1 MKKYDALYIFVNA
14 AREDAIEPL
23 LEKVSGDITRLGGT
37 VLGSELLGR
46 KTFARVMK
54 KKEGGVYVRVRFEL
68 DPAKVAELRARYA
81 LNDEIFRV
89 QILAVDDRREALVV
103 EQNARRKAKAEA
115 EAAAAAESAGE
126 TPPPVEV

>member
-14 AREDAIEPL
+14 AREDAVEPL
-23 LEKVSGDITRLGGT
+23 LEKVSGDITRLGGN

-89 QILAVDDRREALVV
+89 QILAVDDRREALL
-103 EQNARRKAKAEA
+103 AKQREVAAQREAERAQKEA
-115 EAAAAAESAGE
+115 EAAETAAAE
-126 TPPPVEV
+126 

>member
-1 MKKYDALYIFVNA
+1 MKKYDALYIFVNT
-14 AREDAIEPL
+14 ARDDAVEPL
-23 LEKVSGDITRLGGT
+23 LEKVSGDITRLGGN

-54 KKEGGVYVRVRFEL
+54 KKDSGVYVRVRFEL
-68 DPAKVAELRARYA
+68 DPSKVAELRARYA

-115 EAAAAAESAGE
+115 EAAAAESEAPAGPAEANA
-126 TPPPVEV
+126 

>member
-23 LEKVSGDITRLGGT
+23 LEKVSGDITRLGGN

-89 QILAVDDRREALVV
+89 QILAVDDRREAVLAAQREAA
-103 EQNARRKAKAEA
+103 EQRAAAKAQKESEAA
-115 EAAAAAESAGE
+115 EAAPAE
-126 TPPPVEV
+126 

>member
-23 LEKVSGDITRLGGT
+23 LEKVSGDITRLGGN
-37 VLGSELLGR
+37 VLGSELLGK

-54 KKEGGVYVRVRFEL
+54 KKDAGVYVRVRFEL
-68 DPAKVAELRARYA
+68 DPSKVAELRARYA

-89 QILAVDDRREALVV
+89 QILAVDDRREAVLAAQREAA
-103 EQNARRKAKAEA
+103 EQRAAAKAQKEA
-115 EAAAAAESAGE
+115 EAAEAAPAE
-126 TPPPVEV
+126 

>member
-1 MKKYDALYIFVNA
+1 MKKYEALYIFVNA

-23 LEKVSGDITRLGGT
+23 LEKVSGDITRLGGN

-126 TPPPVEV
+126 TAPVTEE